1 MAIQFR
7 SLFPLALPGML
18 ALLGWWW
25 FFSRKKEHISNHDK
39 PVEAS
44 AVELR
49 AHPASE
55 EPVSVADACPG
66 AMSTA
71 RTVTQPPEKELGAV
85 SKLSTEPAALLW
97 AHPACRRSE
106 SSGSLPNTMDTR
118 FQPGTR
124 KDNSSRVELALTGD
138 EAKSVPLECS
148 LPSPKAVPF
157 PHEAAEVCT
166 QEEGR
171 GQQGQSAVPPEKHG
185 PGDKARETC
194 GAEGTGDAI
203 SGEGMLEEVM
213 LSQEHSSELQ
223 SSKAPRVAPLGGGG
237 EEGKSSLPQGARH
250 GVGKLLSSFVESAHT
265 DLARDDE
272 MLTPRIRGGRAWDG
286 DVLGELGKEETLD
299 KNEQIEQAAFQIIS
313 KVILEATE
321 EVLATTMGKIAG
333 RMYQAS
339 ASQLPGQKEES
350 CVTVYQKTAPGH
362 DAADPALATAEE
374 VLGPADAALPS
385 PGLLAEDLPPPKT
398 YVSSLRS
405 PLSSPTKDRK
415 PKNSV
420 HHISL
425 APCRP
430 LAAPLGESLD
440 NTSILVEDT
449 CTSDSSQGVS
459 SVASSGQRSDSVS
472 TSGLEDSC
480 TNTKLS
486 PTDKA
491 ATSPP
496 PESAVPFSNGVL
508 KGELSDLGTE
518 DGWTMDAEA
527 DHSGGRRVVGVPRS
541 EDHGVSLY
549 SVGKAAGPPPS
560 ATSAGMVLFNQLQN
574 VKAQCRAGG

>member
-25 FFSRKKEHISNHDK
+25 FFSRKKEHVSNHNK

-49 AHPASE
+49 ADPATE

-66 AMSTA
+66 VTSTA
-71 RTVTQPPEKELGAV
+71 RTVTQPSEKELAAV
-85 SKLSTEPAALLW
+85 SKPSTEPAALLW
-97 AHPACRRSE
+97 AHPACHRSE

-124 KDNSSRVELALTGD
+124 KDDSSRMELAPAGD

-148 LPSPKAVPF
+148 LLSPKAVPF
-157 PHEAAEVCT
+157 PHEAAEVCK

-171 GQQGQSAVPPEKHG
+171 GQQGQSAAPTEKHG
-185 PGDKARETC
+185 PGEKAKETG
-194 GAEGTGDAI
+194 GAEGTGDAV
-203 SGEGMLEEVM
+203 SGEGVLEEGM
-213 LSQEHSSELQ
+213 LSQEHGSELQ
-223 SSKAPRVAPLGGGG
+223 SSKAPRLAPLGGGG
-237 EEGKSSLPQGARH
+237 EEGKSSLPHGARH
-250 GVGKLLSSFVESAHT
+250 GVGKLPSSFVESAHT
-265 DLARDDE
+265 DLAKDDE

-299 KNEQIEQAAFQIIS
+299 KNEEIEQAAFQIIS

-339 ASQLPGQKEES
+339 ASQLPGPKEES
-350 CVTVYQKTAPGH
+350 HAAAYQKTALGH
-362 DAADPALATAEE
+362 DAAALPTAEE
-374 VLGPADAALPS
+374 ALGPADAALPS
-385 PGLLAEDLPPPKT
+385 PGLPAEDLPPAKT
-398 YVSSLRS
+398 YVSSLTS

-430 LAAPLGESLD
+430 LAAPLRESLD
-440 NTSILVEDT
+440 TASILVEDT
-449 CTSDSSQGVS
+449 CMSDNSQGVS
-459 SVASSGQRSDSVS
+459 SVASSGQCSDSVS

-480 TNTKLS
+480 TKTKSS
-486 PTDKA
+486 PRDKA

-527 DHSGGRRVVGVPRS
+527 DHSGGRRVVGVPCS

-549 SVGKAAGPPPS
+549 SIGEAAGLPPS
-560 ATSAGMVLFNQLQN
+560 VTSAGMVLFHRLQK
-574 VKAQCRAGG
+574 VEAQCRAGG